1 MVSDISRRRFL
12 GGLLCATA
20 VGLLPFSAPPA
31 LAMASG
37 LAVQA
42 VRTALSGDFA
52 SAGDL
57 ARRSNDA
64 SAVKMVELLY
74 LRDHGA
80 QAGYER
86 IMAFLQAAP
95 KWPLTETLMKRA
107 EQALYENNQD
117 ANVVLRHFEGH
128 SPVTAYGMLAFAR
141 ANYVAGNAAAG
152 KKWLSA
158 AWNNPTV
165 GTELEPKILAEF
177 SGQLSAA
184 DHRRRL
190 WKLIYAQEGS
200 AAIRNAKRLGGD
212 HVRAASVAQMLLRG
226 AGGAEGQYAALPG
239 SIRNEL
245 AMKFAMARY
254 YRRQEKFDKARSL
267 LMSVQG
273 EQSNQDA
280 AAWWGERRILIRRS
294 VGLNHGNVWNA
305 AYQMSRDHG
314 DLDGENLIEAEFL
327 AGWIALRF
335 LKKPNVALEHFANL
349 QNLAP
354 SRTEKARALYWTG
367 RTQLVLGN
375 QSAAT
380 AVLKKA
386 AVHSTV
392 YYGQLAREL
401 IGLGNVPEEINGG
414 VASTAAI
421 SHVQRDEVVRAMQ
434 IMAQAGG
441 KAQVNIFLWSLAN
454 RFDTADE
461 LNAAANEVQNVAGT
475 SMALR
480 LAKAASMR
488 GLDIDTWSYP
498 IRGLPNWT
506 QVGKP
511 IEKSLVFALSR
522 QESEFDP
529 NAGSSVGAQG
539 LMQLMPATAK
549 IVARQYRMPF
559 LAAKLKGDPSYNV
572 KLGAAHLADLVDNFN
587 GSYVLTL
594 VGYNA
599 GPRRSREW
607 VDEFGDPRGG
617 QVDAVDW
624 VECIPFEETR
634 WYVQK
639 VMQNLHVYRSRL
651 APQTVR
657 PMSADLKRGTP
668 TEMAVASTS
677 PIQDAKACGTKS
689 ISSLLKNNCQ

>member
-1 MVSDISRRRFL
+1 MVCDISRRRFL
-12 GGLLCATA
+12 GGLLSATA
-20 VGLLPFSAPPA
+20 VGLVPVGATRAF
-31 LAMASG
+31 AMASG

-42 VRTALSGDFA
+42 VQSALRGDFA
-52 SAGDL
+52 GAGDL
-57 ARRSNDA
+57 AQRSNDG
-64 SAVKMVELLY
+64 SAVKMVELMY

-80 QAGYER
+80 QAGYNR
-86 IMAFLQAAP
+86 IMAFLEAAP
-95 KWPLTETLMKRA
+95 QWPLTETLMKRA
-107 EQALYENNQD
+107 EQALYENSPD
-117 ANVVLRHFEGH
+117 TNVALHHFAAH
-128 SPVTAYGMLAFAR
+128 PPVTAYGMLAYAR
-141 ANYVAGNAAAG
+141 ANFVAGNATVG

-158 AWNNPTV
+158 AWNNSKV
-165 GTELEPKILAEF
+165 GTELEPKILSEF
-177 SGQLSAA
+177 GNQLSAA
-184 DHRRRL
+184 DHRRRV

-200 AAIRNAKRLGGD
+200 SAIRNAKRLGGD
-212 HVRAASVAQMLLRG
+212 YVRAASVAQMLLRG
-226 AGGAEGQYAALPG
+226 VGGAEGKYAALPAG
-239 SIRNEL
+239 MRNEL
-245 AMKFAMARY
+245 AMKFALARF

-273 EQSNQDA
+273 EASNQDA

-294 VGLNHGNVWNA
+294 VGVNHGNVWNA

-314 DLDGENLIEAEFL
+314 DLDSEDLIEAEFL

-335 LKKPNVALEHFANL
+335 LKKPDVALKHFANL

-367 RTQLVLGN
+367 RTHLAMGDQGTAN
-375 QSAAT
+375 AAL
-380 AVLKKA
+380 AKA
-386 AVHSTV
+386 AKHSTV

-401 IGLGNVPEEINGG
+401 IGLGNVPEEING
-414 VASTAAI
+414 STASSTATVR
-421 SHVQRDEVVRAMQ
+421 VQRDEVVRAMH

-441 KAQVNIFLWSLAN
+441 KAQINIFLWSLAN
-454 RFDTADE
+454 RFDSADE

-475 SMALR
+475 SFALR

-488 GLDIDTWSYP
+488 GHDIDSWSYP

-529 NAGSSVGAQG
+529 DAGSSVGAQG

-549 IVARQYRMPF
+549 IVARQYRLPF
-559 LAAKLKGDPSYNV
+559 APAKLKGDPSYNV
-572 KLGAAHLADLVDNFN
+572 KLGAAHLADLVDDFN
-587 GSYVLTL
+587 GSYILTL

-617 QVDAVDW
+617 QVDPVDW

-668 TEMAVASTS
+668 TEMTVASTS
-677 PIQDAKACGTKS
+677 RIQESSACEKNS
-689 ISSLLKNNCQ
+689 ISALLKNSCQ